1 LSAENIISWKV
12 IYVASRQEKKIS
24 VLLEKLNIENYLP
37 LVKKLRLWSDR
48 KKWVE
53 MPLLNGYIFV
63 KPSADSR
70 DKILEIPGVVRFLR
84 HNGNDAILR
93 ESEIDTIKRII
104 QTGYDTEIMDVQFD
118 KGQTVMITSG
128 PLKGIEAEVLRI
140 DKNNN
145 AVLIGF
151 ETISKTLKVTLP
163 AGLLQKKKIVS

>member
-1 LSAENIISWKV
+1 
-12 IYVASRQEKKIS
+12 
-24 VLLEKLNIENYLP
+24 
-37 LVKKLRLWSDR
+37 
-48 KKWVE
+48 

>member
-1 LSAENIISWKV
+1 MEEKSNWKV
-12 IYVASRQEKKIS
+12 IYTASRQEKK
-24 VLLEKLNIENYLP
+24 VVALLDRYGIENYLP

-48 KKWVE
+48 KKWVDV
-53 MPLLNGYIFV
+53 PLFNGYIFL
-63 KPSADSR
+63 KSTEELR
-70 DKILEIPGVVRFLR
+70 YKILEIPGVVRFLR
-84 HNGNDAILR
+84 YNGNDATLP
-93 ESEIDTIKRII
+93 ETEIDTIKRII

-140 DKNNN
+140 DKHNN

-163 AGLLQKKKIVS
+163 AGLLQKKKIVG

>member
-1 LSAENIISWKV
+1 MEEKSNWKV
-12 IYVASRQEKKIS
+12 IYTASRQEKKVVI
-24 VLLEKLNIENYLP
+24 LLDRYGIENYLP

-48 KKWVE
+48 KKWVDV
-53 MPLLNGYIFV
+53 PLFNGYIFL
-63 KPSADSR
+63 KSTEELR
-70 DKILEIPGVVRFLR
+70 YKILEIPGVVRFLR
-84 HNGNDAILR
+84 YNGNDATLP
-93 ESEIDTIKRII
+93 ETEIDTIKRII

-140 DKNNN
+140 DKHNN

-163 AGLLQKKKIVS
+163 AGLLQKKKIVG